1 MRNVKAITGLLLIT
15 MMSAAQAQQATPP
28 ATGYMTGQ
36 QLGLYVFPAKEQT
49 PAQQSTDEQAC
60 YTWAV
65 EQSKYNPITDGSP
78 DKDSAAVAAANATAA
93 ATQGAAVGGAAKGA
107 VVGVAVGAIA
117 GDAGEGAAIGA
128 VAGGVAG
135 RRAKKQAEAN
145 AAKQGAAQAT
155 ADSAAVMNNFKKAM
169 TACLTGKGYTV
180 N

>member
-1 MRNVKAITGLLLIT
+1 MRKMKTIAVLLVITIAP
-15 MMSAAQAQQATPP
+15 AAGAQHPTP
-28 ATGYMTGQ
+28 ATGYMTAN
-36 QLGLYVFPAKEQT
+36 QLGLYVFPAQSQTSEQQT
-49 PAQQSTDEQAC
+49 LDQQAC

-78 DKDSAAVAAANATAA
+78 NKDSAAVAAANQAAA
-93 ATQGAAVGGAAKGA
+93 ATQGAAVAGAAKGA
-107 VVGVAVGAIA
+107 VVGVAIGAIA

>member
-1 MRNVKAITGLLLIT
+1 MRNVKGIAVLMAIAIAPT
-15 MMSAAQAQQATPP
+15 AWAQQPAQP
-28 ATGYMTGQ
+28 ATGFMTGA
-36 QLGLYVFPAKEQT
+36 QLGLYVFPAKDQT

-78 DKDSAAVAAANATAA
+78 NKDSAAVAAANATAA
-93 ATQGAAVGGAAKGA
+93 ATQGAAVQGAAKGA

-145 AAKQGAAQAT
+145 AAQQGAAQAT